1 MRGDMIWVYKIIHG
15 LVRIDSTQLFLS
27 ATMKNTR
34 GHALKLYKNLATKLH
49 RIRSFSARVVNDW
62 NNLLSEIV
70 EAPTLNVFKNLPD
83 KHWNHKQYQ
92 YDSHIYI
99 SIVNCK

>member
-1 MRGDMIWVYKIIHG
+1 MRGDMIWVYQILHG
-15 LVRIDSTQLFLS
+15 LVRIDSNQLFLP

-34 GHALKLYKNLATKLH
+34 GHTLKLYKKHATKLH

-62 NNLLSEIV
+62 NNLSSEIV
-70 EAPTLNVFKNLPD
+70 EAPTLNVFKNLLD

-92 YDSHIYI
+92 YDSHI
-99 SIVNCK
+99 